1 MSENQIVDFDGMSFD
16 EKKKIVIEGLLKIF
30 NFTDPTATTL
40 DWSSSMP
47 GLHVSSNMVLIVLS
61 RLDFNRI
68 CSKLVGKKTVKEMF
82 LIGFNF

>member
-1 MSENQIVDFDGMSFD
+1 M
-16 EKKKIVIEGLLKIF
+16 KKKIVIEGLLKIF

-47 GLHVSSNMVLIVLS
+47 GLHVSSNMVLTVLS

-82 LIGFNF
+82 LNCF